1 VMARF
6 GPKLPKL
13 IEDLLNNQ
21 VNSSK
26 QKQTSYK
33 SKKTLNVFVMGAF
46 FGTLVAIGLGLI

>member
-1 VMARF
+1 MSRF

-13 IEDLLNNQ
+13 IEAMLNDQ